1 MSPTLN
7 SSSVLQRFECGN
19 VIEICNGILFDSTW
33 DCHVLGGIVHVA
45 GVFSATQ
52 QGQAGFMDAAC
63 RELPTKSLQ
72 EVEQHEQWYTEYCT
86 LLESKRKAIQA
97 WKNQKKV
104 SMMMRTASATRGW

>member
-1 MSPTLN
+1 
-7 SSSVLQRFECGN
+7 
-19 VIEICNGILFDSTW
+19 
-33 DCHVLGGIVHVA
+33 
-45 GVFSATQ
+45 
-52 QGQAGFMDAAC
+52 MDAAC

-104 SMMMRTASATRGW
+104 SVIYALWL

>member
-1 MSPTLN
+1 MKYATELDFNLGLPHN
-7 SSSVLQRFECGN
+7 RV
-19 VIEICNGILFDSTW
+19 
-33 DCHVLGGIVHVA
+33 HVFGGIK
-45 GVFSATQ
+45 VFISVTQ

-97 WKNQKKV
+97 WKNQKV
-104 SMMMRTASATRGW
+104 SVIYALWL

>member
-1 MSPTLN
+1 MYLVGLYMYLVVFF
-7 SSSVLQRFECGN
+7 SV
-19 VIEICNGILFDSTW
+19 
-33 DCHVLGGIVHVA
+33 
-45 GVFSATQ
+45 TQ